1 MSQQHIASLRV
12 NYAVFLALMALLAA
26 TVGFA
31 YLDLGPWNFPIA
43 MVIAAV
49 KAALIVMV
57 FMHVRY
63 SHRLTWVFST
73 AGLFWLAILIALT
86 MTDYLSRGWL
96 GIDGK

>member
-1 MSQQHIASLRV
+1 MSQQHITSLRAS
-12 NYAVFLALMALLAA
+12 YSVFGALMALLAA

-43 MVIAAV
+43 MIIAAT
-49 KAALIVMV
+49 KAALIALI

-73 AGLFWLAILIALT
+73 AGLLWLLILIALT